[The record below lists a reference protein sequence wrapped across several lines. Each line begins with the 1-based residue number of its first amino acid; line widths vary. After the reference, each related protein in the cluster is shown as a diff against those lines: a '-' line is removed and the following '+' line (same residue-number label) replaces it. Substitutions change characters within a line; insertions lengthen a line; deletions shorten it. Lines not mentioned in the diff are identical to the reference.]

1 MASLHN
7 HTHHPPLLRLTPQA
21 PSETASDPSTSE
33 FIFMILSAPP
43 FKLPFAIQFW
53 SNNET
58 IFLSQDSFICLNFFW
73 TPINHKCPFIW
84 YAKDQHRPL
93 AIHIHRK
100 KPQHETTHLIKFF
113 FITWVS
119 INVLTRVCMNL
130 KKRWHCVQNMW
141 NTCCGAR
148 ASPCLALWNNLQI
161 WDFSSKCLGLFWLG
175 VQFNPPHLPYLR
187 TKFKY
192 IYRYI
197 HIYKYKYKYNFH

>member
-100 KPQHETTHLIKFF
+100 KPQHETTHLIL
-113 FITWVS
+113 FITWVF
-119 INVLTRVCMNL
+119 INVLRRDDIVC
-130 KKRWHCVQNMW
+130 R
-141 NTCCGAR
+141 TCGTHVVVPEPRHAL
-148 ASPCLALWNNLQI
+148 PCRTTCRSEIFHRNAWGC
-161 WDFSSKCLGLFWLG
+161 FGLG
-175 VQFNPPHLPYLR
+175 
-187 TKFKY
+187 
-192 IYRYI
+192 
-197 HIYKYKYKYNFH
+197 YNSTFPISLTY